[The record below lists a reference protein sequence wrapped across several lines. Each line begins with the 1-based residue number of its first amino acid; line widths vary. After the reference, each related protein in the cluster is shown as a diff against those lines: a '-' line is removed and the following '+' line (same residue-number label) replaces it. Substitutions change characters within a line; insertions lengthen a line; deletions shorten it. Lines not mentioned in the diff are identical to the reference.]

1 MRLRK
6 FSSRAILTPRF
17 FHGVGAI
24 LLFALFAGT
33 GSTPA
38 FSQATPDGHWEG
50 ALKTPDGQQ
59 VKLSLDMA
67 RNAKTEWIASMGI
80 PSQNAS
86 GLVVTNVIVDASSVK
101 FVAVELMMSK
111 VELTVGTDG
120 RMSGT
125 LTGPQGSSPIEFT
138 RTGEAKV
145 ELIPP
150 SPAVSKELEGDWEG
164 TLQTPGGA
172 FRMVFHFRNQPDNT
186 VAATMDSL
194 DRNEFGLPLDAVK
207 QISKNVQVGVR
218 IAHSEFQGTLNEQGS
233 EIAGKFGHGENTM
246 PLTLT
251 KK

>member
-1 MRLRK
+1 MK
-6 FSSRAILTPRF
+6 NSSRRILPPRF
-17 FHGVGAI
+17 ACGVWSI
-24 LLFALFAGT
+24 LLFALLIGLTGT
-33 GSTPA
+33 LVRA
-38 FSQATPDGHWEG
+38 QATPDGHWEG

-67 RNAKTEWIASMGI
+67 RNAKAEWIASMGM

-86 GLVVTNVIVDASSVK
+86 GLVVMNVMVNGSSVK

-111 VELTVGTDG
+111 VDLTMGMDG
-120 RMSGT
+120 KMSGT
-125 LTGPQGSSPIEFT
+125 LSGPQGSMPVEFT
-138 RTGEAKV
+138 RMGEAKV
-145 ELIPP
+145 ESIPA

-164 TLQTPGGA
+164 ALQTPGGA

-186 VAATMDSL
+186 VAATMDSP
-194 DRNEFGLPLDAVK
+194 DKNQFGMPLNNVK
-207 QISKNVQVGVR
+207 QTGKNVQVGVR

-233 EIAGKFGHGENTM
+233 EIAGKFGHEENSM